1 MHSLIS
7 SIRDRVS
14 GGQATMTRWRDPV
27 LWLIFCGC
35 FLVAAIF
42 AGTSM
47 MVGEFRE
54 RAIANSERELENTV
68 RLLTRHFDQQF
79 DDTEVIAADVIREM
93 QVFRIETAD
102 AFRQKMSTFDAHEM
116 LKSKVAVLSYVGE
129 VTIFDAD
136 GQLINSSGLWP
147 LPDINVAQRSYF
159 QTFRNDPQS
168 EAVLAE
174 PLRSFITGGWT
185 TVIAHRLTAPDGT
198 FLGVM
203 SRRIDPAS
211 YEKFFASVALGP
223 HAAIALFHADGT
235 MLARYPHI
243 DELIGKKFKSAPL
256 IKRVASQGGLQTLR
270 VESPVDGQD
279 RLGSAAPLTHFPF
292 VVVATNTVED

>member
-14 GGQATMTRWRDPV
+14 GGQATMTRWRDPIV
-27 LWLIFCGC
+27 WLILCGG
-35 FLVAAIF
+35 FLVSGIF
-42 AGTSM
+42 AATTM

-116 LKSKVAVLSYVGE
+116 LRSKVAVLSYVGE

-147 LPDINVAQRSYF
+147 LPDINVSQRAYF
-159 QTFRNDPQS
+159 QTFKNDPQS
-168 EAVLAE
+168 DAVLAE
-174 PLRSFITGGWT
+174 PLRSYITGGWT
-185 TVIAHRLTAPDGT
+185 TVIAHRLTATDGT

-203 SRRIDPAS
+203 SRRIDPGS

-223 HAAIALFHADGT
+223 SASIGLFHADGT
-235 MLARYPHI
+235 MLARHPHI
-243 DELIGKKFKSAPL
+243 DDLIGKKFKSAPL
-256 IKRVASQGGLQTLR
+256 MKGVAVQRELQTLR
-270 VESPVDGQD
+270 VKS
-279 RLGSAAPLTHFPF
+279 
-292 VVVATNTVED
+292 